1 MSVKSSDRQSEI
13 KRAENRTTT
22 TMKTSFCAA
31 AFGLLVAGLASPAVK
46 ASAIT
51 VQVGGGCREMCIVAV
66 ERVGHE

>member
-1 MSVKSSDRQSEI
+1 
-13 KRAENRTTT
+13 
-22 TMKTSFCAA
+22 MKTSFCAA